1 MLCGMLQWRR
11 CGFSFRLPEITLSNL
26 RLTYSSFRMF
36 FYMPHLSM
44 GFICFRNRVTN
55 SRRNGYGS
63 IPIHSIFSGL
73 FTSINPSYFDVNKKG
88 VPGVWPI
95 PKSTAAP
102 GGRWAQRQ
110 VASDS
115 LRGHWYVGEG
125 GRDAGP
131 VPGRSSTLKTPKK
144 KPGAKKGWIVW
155 GLRKYMFYKC
165 CFTSVGP
172 GDTKAQFWIYKVWL
186 WDTSGAMF
194 IKQTILKHK
203 NLIFWNCGE
212 SHEIFRDPAC
222 FFGMW
227 FQEGWRHVKRLK
239 DLNNGVRIGESCRV
253 EVAPCIGRLYGKAS
267 TIKNNGFWLIAKS
280 TDVSMDIYKTKT
292 KDVYIYIY
300 IIDIYIYIHIDIIY
314 LGLVPKKSCQ
324 IRGLS
329 LAVRGWTGGF
339 VGDIHGR
346 HQGSSREGCEGHT
359 AGGLRIVDFIPSEK
373 NRIREDDKQVDVGI
387 A

>member
-1 MLCGMLQWRR
+1 MW
-11 CGFSFRLPEITLSNL
+11 T
-26 RLTYSSFRMF
+26 T
-36 FYMPHLSM
+36 
-44 GFICFRNRVTN
+44 
-55 SRRNGYGS
+55 
-63 IPIHSIFSGL
+63 
-73 FTSINPSYFDVNKKG
+73 G

-102 GGRWAQRQ
+102 GGGWAQRQ

-131 VPGRSSTLKTPKK
+131 VPGRSSTLKTPNK

-222 FFGMW
+222 FFWYVISRRLTPCEEAQGAEQW
-227 FQEGWRHVKRLK
+227 CQNRWKFSRWSCTLYWKIVWEGV
-239 DLNNGVRIGESCRV
+239 N
-253 EVAPCIGRLYGKAS
+253 
-267 TIKNNGFWLIAKS
+267 IK
-280 TDVSMDIYKTKT
+280 
-292 KDVYIYIY
+292 
-300 IIDIYIYIHIDIIY
+300 
-314 LGLVPKKSCQ
+314 
-324 IRGLS
+324 
-329 LAVRGWTGGF
+329 
-339 VGDIHGR
+339 
-346 HQGSSREGCEGHT
+346 
-359 AGGLRIVDFIPSEK
+359 
-373 NRIREDDKQVDVGI
+373 
-387 A
+387 

>member
-1 MLCGMLQWRR
+1 MW
-11 CGFSFRLPEITLSNL
+11 T
-26 RLTYSSFRMF
+26 T
-36 FYMPHLSM
+36 
-44 GFICFRNRVTN
+44 
-55 SRRNGYGS
+55 
-63 IPIHSIFSGL
+63 
-73 FTSINPSYFDVNKKG
+73 G

-102 GGRWAQRQ
+102 GGGWAQRQ

-131 VPGRSSTLKTPKK
+131 VPGRSSTLKTPNK

-222 FFGMW
+222 FFLVCDFKKVDAMW
-227 FQEGWRHVKRLK
+227 RGSRSWTMVSESVKVVALK
-239 DLNNGVRIGESCRV
+239 LHLVLEDCM
-253 EVAPCIGRLYGKAS
+253 GRRQHK
-267 TIKNNGFWLIAKS
+267 KK
-280 TDVSMDIYKTKT
+280 MDF
-292 KDVYIYIY
+292 D
-300 IIDIYIYIHIDIIY
+300 
-314 LGLVPKKSCQ
+314 S
-324 IRGLS
+324 
-329 LAVRGWTGGF
+329 
-339 VGDIHGR
+339 
-346 HQGSSREGCEGHT
+346 
-359 AGGLRIVDFIPSEK
+359 
-373 NRIREDDKQVDVGI
+373 
-387 A
+387 